1 MITFTHILCPIDLSE
16 ASVRALTYATAL
28 ANWYGARLEVL
39 HVTRPPEPPTIAADG
54 VVVEPGRA
62 VSSEPVVAEMHRVLA
77 QVGAS
82 AVTPE
87 LLVAGGRTH
96 EVIVERAAAHAVD
109 LIVMGTHGRSGF
121 NRLLLGS
128 VTERLLRVAPCPV
141 LTVSAAAPAATASAV
156 SFKRILC
163 PIDFSPASLGA
174 LACALSLARA
184 AGGGVTVLH
193 AIEYLDPEE
202 PCEHVDFDIRQRR
215 EHFVEH
221 ARARLHALVAAEDT
235 TWCDISEVVAVG
247 RAYQMTLQHAAA
259 WPADLI
265 CMGAQGTGGL
275 ELMLYGSNTQHVL
288 RTAGCPVLTVRP

>member
-1 MITFTHILCPIDLSE
+1 M
-16 ASVRALTYATAL
+16 
-28 ANWYGARLEVL
+28 
-39 HVTRPPEPPTIAADG
+39 AADG
-54 VVVEPGRA
+54 VVVEPRA
-62 VSSEPVVAEMHRVLA
+62 AAPLEPVVAEMRRHLE

-82 AVTPE
+82 AVAPE
-87 LLVAGGRTH
+87 LLVAPGRTH
-96 EVIVERAAAHAVD
+96 EVIVQRAVAHAAD

-128 VTERLLRVAPCPV
+128 VTEQLLRVAPCPV
-141 LTVSAAAPAATASAV
+141 LTVGASAPAATAAAV
-156 SFKRILC
+156 SFERILC
-163 PIDFSPASLGA
+163 PIDFSPASLTA
-174 LACALSLARA
+174 LASALSLARA
-184 AGGGVTVLH
+184 AGGAVTVIH
-193 AIEYLDPEE
+193 ALEYLDPEE
-202 PCEHVDFDIRQRR
+202 PCEHVDFDIRERR

-247 RAYQMTLQHAAA
+247 RAYKVTLEHAAT

-288 RTAGCPVLTVRP
+288 RTARCPVLTVRA